1 VRRDIQA
8 ASIII
13 SAAAENK
20 KPTVAGLS
28 VTVTL
33 TSPLMRE
40 TAAAGVDPPDVLDH
54 DR

>member
-13 SAAAENK
+13 AAAENK
-20 KPTVAGLS
+20 KPAVAGLS